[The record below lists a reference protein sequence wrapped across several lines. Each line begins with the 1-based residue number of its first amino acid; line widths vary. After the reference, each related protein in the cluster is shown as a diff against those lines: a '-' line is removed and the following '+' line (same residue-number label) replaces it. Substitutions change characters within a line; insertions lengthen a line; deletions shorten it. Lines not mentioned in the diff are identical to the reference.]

1 MTRVQTNLKFG
12 VSAVAILATFAAFS
26 PAFSGAFALR
36 EQSAYYQG
44 MSYAGAAAGNEL
56 SSMFWN
62 SAAAAAAPGFNTES
76 HAALIIPDSTLEAT
90 GGAFSAVGGLNEE
103 SGDIGDGVVLP
114 SSYANYQINEK
125 LFLGLAINTPFG
137 LGTKPDNTDWAGSP
151 IAITSEVFSI
161 NVNPTVAY
169 KLTDS
174 LTIGVG
180 AQLQYID
187 VRLTNGDNPLVPGV
201 QGRELEGDDFGV
213 GGTAGVIWKPIPGTQ
228 IGLGYR
234 SAIEVNLEG
243 DFKGVSNVAG
253 LINRSVTA
261 DFMLPELVSLGLQ
274 QRLSDQWTAY
284 GTVEFTN
291 WDRVGTVPIKA
302 DVPVNNGTIDVLELN
317 YQDGYF
323 YSLGLEY
330 KYNDKWTFRTG
341 VAYEETPIIDEERN
355 VFLPDADRLWLSLG
369 ATHKYSDRITVDLAY
384 THIFADDTKICRE
397 TGVSKGVPTAVP
409 CSSAAGT
416 ELIRAEGE
424 ASVDIISASLKMK
437 MGHVQEPLESLK

>member
-1 MTRVQTNLKFG
+1 MKRVQSHLKIG
-12 VSAVAILATFAAFS
+12 ASAAAIVATFAAFS

-76 HAALIIPDSTLEAT
+76 HASLIVPNSSLEAT
-90 GGAFSAVGGLNEE
+90 GGAFTDVAGLNDR

-114 SSYANYQINEK
+114 ASYANYQVNEK

-137 LGTKPDNTDWAGSP
+137 LGTKPDDTDWAGSP

-161 NVNPTVAY
+161 NVNPTLAY

-187 VRLTNGDNPLVPGV
+187 VRLTNGDNPLVAGV
-201 QGRELEGDDFGV
+201 QGREIKGDDFGF
-213 GGTAGVIWKPIPGTQ
+213 GGTAGVIWKPLPGTQ

-243 DFKGVSNVAG
+243 DFKGFSNVLG
-253 LINRSVTA
+253 PTSQRVTA

-274 QRLSDQWTAY
+274 QRLTDQWTAF

-302 DVPVNNGTIDVLELN
+302 NVPVNNGTIDVLELN
-317 YQDGYF
+317 YQDGWF

-330 KYNDKWTFRTG
+330 KYNEKWTFRTG
-341 VAYEETPIIDEERN
+341 LAYEETPIIDDERN
-355 VFLPDADRLWLSLG
+355 VFLPDANRIWLSFG

-384 THIFADDTKICRE
+384 THIFAEDTKLCRE
-397 TGVSKGVPTAVP
+397 TGVSEGIPTAVP
-409 CSSAAGT
+409 CSAAAGT

-424 ASVDIISASLKMK
+424 ASVDIVSASLKMK
-437 MGHVQEPLESLK
+437 MGSIHSPLEPLK